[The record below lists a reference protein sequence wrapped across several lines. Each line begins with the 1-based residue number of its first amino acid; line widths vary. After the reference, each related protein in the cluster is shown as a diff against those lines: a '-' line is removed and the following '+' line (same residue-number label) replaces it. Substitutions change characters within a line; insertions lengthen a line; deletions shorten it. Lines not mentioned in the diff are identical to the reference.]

1 MLIVLPE
8 IKDNKIILFVKTLV
22 DAVIDPLN
30 YNKMDLNCEDPVLL
44 NLMIL
49 NFFIAN
55 NISNISIN
63 DMRTSQKEPLI
74 TVVNTDSRVMKIN
87 ININNLIF
95 DYNSCIGV
103 LPINNIEL
111 FIYHNN
117 IYVHVR

>member
-8 IKDNKIILFVKTLV
+8 IKDNSLILFVKTL
-22 DAVIDPLN
+22 INTINPLTHK
-30 YNKMDLNCEDPVLL
+30 KMDLDSEDLVLL

-63 DMRTSQKEPLI
+63 DMRTSQKESLI

-87 ININNLIF
+87 INNNNLIF

-103 LPINNIEL
+103 LSINNIEL